1 MASLMKLKFWQYFF
15 LLICSTLFFITP
27 LQFSY
32 AQEFEAKQLKFA
44 YTVNFFK
51 HITWPNEKNKEN
63 FYLAVYKAPESA
75 NFLTQA
81 LKNKKIKNK
90 PIVVIFVDDINN
102 LKQADSAF
110 IPQKFNSELND
121 IANALRGSN
130 TLLISNN
137 STNKRDVMI
146 NLIEQDG
153 SSVISFEVNKPNIIH
168 EKLSMSADLLLL
180 GGSELD
186 VAALY
191 REMEVEVQQS
201 KKQSIQLS
209 NELAKQE
216 IKLTKQKSK
225 LTALSSQ
232 LAHTRGSLDKLNKEL
247 VENTKIAQAQKNEL
261 AQLQQSLINNHLQLT
276 KERLELQQVTK
287 QYQRTGNKLRTQE
300 SILEDKTK
308 KNEEIMS
315 VVEQNKMVLE
325 QQRSELTQQKNELT
339 QQSDRLKAQ
348 ATDLFS
354 KKKTIHD
361 QQTYLILTSSLAIV
375 AFLAILLIVFFFN
388 KSQKT
393 TKKLALTLTNLN
405 DTQAQLIQSEKFASL
420 GRLTAGVAHEINTPL
435 SVAITANSLVSE
447 DTLDVK
453 NKIESAS
460 LSKARMVEHIVKAEE
475 SSAMIDSSLNRVK
488 NLLDNF
494 KLVAADQE
502 NEDQR
507 EINLTDYINEVIS
520 TLNVEM
526 KKNNTSYQC
535 AGDTNILITTLPGVF
550 YQVLTNL
557 IMNSITHGFDNTH
570 KGEIS
575 ITTSLLDKDRV
586 EVYYRDNGQGM
597 DEYTLKNIFEPFF
610 TTARGQGSTGLGMNI
625 VYNLVHQQLKGDI
638 SVEAE
643 QNVGTFI
650 KIILPITL

>member
-1 MASLMKLKFWQYFF
+1 
-15 LLICSTLFFITP
+15 
-27 LQFSY
+27 
-32 AQEFEAKQLKFA
+32 
-44 YTVNFFK
+44 
-51 HITWPNEKNKEN
+51 
-63 FYLAVYKAPESA
+63 
-75 NFLTQA
+75 
-81 LKNKKIKNK
+81 
-90 PIVVIFVDDINN
+90 
-102 LKQADSAF
+102 
-110 IPQKFNSELND
+110 
-121 IANALRGSN
+121 
-130 TLLISNN
+130 
-137 STNKRDVMI
+137 MI
-146 NLIEQDG
+146 NLIEQDT

-168 EKLSMSADLLLL
+168 EKLTMSADLLLL

-186 VAALY
+186 VATLY

-201 KKQSIQLS
+201 KNQSIQLS

-225 LTALSSQ
+225 LTTLSNQ

-247 VENTKIAQAQKNEL
+247 VENTKVAQAQKIEL
-261 AQLQQSLINNHLQLT
+261 AQLQQSLINNHQQLT

-308 KNEEIMS
+308 KNQEIMS

-325 QQRSELTQQKNELT
+325 QQENELNL
-339 QQSDRLKAQ
+339 QNVQLKAQ
-348 ATDLFS
+348 ETDLFS

-405 DTQAQLIQSEKFASL
+405 DTQARLIQSEKFASL

-447 DTLDVK
+447 DTLHVK

-460 LSKARMVEHIVKAEE
+460 LSKARMVEHIAKAEE
-475 SSAMIDSSLNRVK
+475 SSTMIDNSLNRVK

-507 EINLTDYINEVIS
+507 EINLADYINEVIS
-520 TLNVEM
+520 TLSSEM
-526 KKNNTSYQC
+526 KKNNTTYQC
-535 AGDTNILITTLPGVF
+535 TGDTNILITTLPGVF

-557 IMNSITHGFDNTH
+557 IMNSITHGFDNAH

-575 ITTSLLDKDRV
+575 IVISPLGKDRV
-586 EVYYRDNGQGM
+586 EISYQDNGQGM
-597 DEYTLKNIFEPFF
+597 DEYTLNNIFEPFF
-610 TTARGQGSTGLGMNI
+610 TTTRGQGSTGLGMNI
-625 VYNLVHQQLKGDI
+625 VFNLVHQQLKGDI
-638 SVEAE
+638 SVETE

-650 KIILPITL
+650 KLLLPISL